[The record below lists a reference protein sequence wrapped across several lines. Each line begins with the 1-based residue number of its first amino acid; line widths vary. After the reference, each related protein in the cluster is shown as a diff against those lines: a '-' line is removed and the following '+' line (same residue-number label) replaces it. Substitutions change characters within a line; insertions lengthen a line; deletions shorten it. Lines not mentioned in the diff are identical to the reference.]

1 MDQNQPSSDGDR
13 WEPDEVRV
21 SSPVLRGRGGE
32 IPPRY
37 SPDGFF
43 VWASGSKTVRQAH
56 RRRIDKLT
64 AADDLFR
71 SMKHAGGI
79 HETE

>member
-13 WEPDEVRV
+13 REPDEARV

-37 SPDGFF
+37 SPCVFF
-43 VWASGSKTVRQAH
+43 GGAFGCGAARIGSGGMNPA
-56 RRRIDKLT
+56 L
-64 AADDLFR
+64 
-71 SMKHAGGI
+71 HAGFLF
-79 HETE
+79 